1 MLGIKVKTMRV
12 TELANALNTTPDT
25 VRYYTRIGLIEPI
38 KSPKN
43 GYKSYGKAVQQRLK
57 FILNTRQLDFSVEEI
72 REILT
77 EADKG
82 HTACPLVREIV
93 EHRLA
98 ETEKQFQSA
107 LLLREK
113 LKNAISDWQSKPDKA
128 PTGHMICHLIEGET
142 LEGGDNQ
149 GGHDE

>member
-1 MLGIKVKTMRV
+1 MRV

-38 KSPKN
+38 KSPVN
-43 GYKSYGKAVQQRLK
+43 GYKTYGKTVQQRLK
-57 FILNTRQLDFSVEEI
+57 FILSARQLDFSVEEI

-98 ETEKQFQSA
+98 ETEKQFQEA

-113 LKNAISDWQSKPDKA
+113 LRNAISDWQSKPDKA
-128 PTGHMICHLIEGET
+128 PTGQMICHLIEGDA
-142 LEGGDNQ
+142 LEDNNSQ
-149 GGHDE
+149 GGNDE

>member
-1 MLGIKVKTMRV
+1 MRV
-12 TELANALNTTPDT
+12 TELAKALSTTPDT
-25 VRYYTRIGLIEPI
+25 VRYYTRIGLIEPK
-38 KSPKN
+38 KSPEN
-43 GYKSYGKAVQQRLK
+43 GYKYYGQAVQERLK
-57 FILNTRQLDFSVEEI
+57 FILNARQLDFSVDEI

-77 EADKG
+77 ESDKG

-128 PTGHMICHLIEGET
+128 PTGHMICHLIEGD
-142 LEGGDNQ
+142 DNQ

>member
-1 MLGIKVKTMRV
+1 MRV
-12 TELANALNTTPDT
+12 TELANTMNTTPDT

-38 KSPKN
+38 KSPEN
-43 GYKSYGKAVQQRLK
+43 GYKSYGKTVQKRLK
-57 FILNTRQLDFSVEEI
+57 FILNARQLDFSVEEI

-82 HTACPLVREIV
+82 HSACPLVREIV

-98 ETEKQFQSA
+98 ETEKQFQAA

-113 LKNAISDWQSKPDKA
+113 LRNAISEWQSKPDKV
-128 PTGHMICHLIEGET
+128 PTGHMICHLIEGDVHHK
-142 LEGGDNQ
+142 GDSN
-149 GGHDE
+149 E